1 VAPYTN
7 PMTDPAGPLAAA
19 NAMGPASA
27 LGQHATGFSGAL
39 PWLTAGAGP
48 AVALAGLGLNAGKS
62 MGLFGSTAY
71 PGQTEIGQIAQQQQ
85 QSGAELQS
93 YLASGTLPPGLQ
105 AAVNS
110 AAADAEAGMRS
121 MYATRM
127 GGTSSAEE
135 TDIQNMK
142 ARMVAQSASIAKSLF
157 DTGVNQTELATK
169 LYTELMNQAIQQ
181 DQALSQSIGNFASAL
196 ALSATPLT
204 NLARAA

>member
-1 VAPYTN
+1 
-7 PMTDPAGPLAAA
+7 
-19 NAMGPASA
+19 
-27 LGQHATGFSGAL
+27 
-39 PWLTAGAGP
+39 
-48 AVALAGLGLNAGKS
+48 
-62 MGLFGSTAY
+62 
-71 PGQTEIGQIAQQQQ
+71 
-85 QSGAELQS
+85 
-93 YLASGTLPPGLQ
+93 
-105 AAVNS
+105 
-110 AAADAEAGMRS
+110 MRS

>member
-1 VAPYTN
+1 
-7 PMTDPAGPLAAA
+7 
-19 NAMGPASA
+19 
-27 LGQHATGFSGAL
+27 
-39 PWLTAGAGP
+39 
-48 AVALAGLGLNAGKS
+48 

-71 PGQTEIGQIAQQQQ
+71 PGQTEIGQIAKQQQ